1 MRTITKLQTL
11 LVLFLTTAMIGFV
24 GCKDDDG
31 DVPEPTPGNE
41 ATYAISGKVTDVDGA
56 AMADVN
62 VALSGAKSMSTKT
75 AADGQYT
82 FDLGKNAAGTYKVT
96 FSKEGYIERSYD
108 ITVKKVE
115 SGLGENIQNAVME
128 KGTTPEPT
136 PEYKKAKYFLTVSVK
151 DEAGKDITAS
161 DLSVLVKLGDKEIA
175 KENKASFELSDVAT
189 GTYDIT
195 ATASGYEKTVAKVVV
210 SPVEDQE
217 KKEGEGDTFDVK
229 YPANLVLKASTPTP
243 TSPSYIVEGDVVD
256 ANGKAINAT
265 ITLSG
270 ALTKMIYRSGF
281 ETQTVTGSHYRFVI
295 PQDAVTAQM
304 LFTIRVVAE
313 GYAAYSYNFTLDEL
327 KPGETANVIADFH
340 LTPATPTPDPT
351 PGVDPTPDVPK
362 TEGGSV
368 STDITKPNTSTG
380 VEQVG
385 KVEEG
390 IKANTEK
397 EVEVKNEAGETVK
410 VTVKIPEAVAD
421 KYESGANVAVANPK
435 KLAESLGTINSIVED
450 VNEVDEISFSK
461 EGSNAGVVIVT
472 PNNATE
478 DFSIKRNPEVEQTL
492 NKEEA
497 TEVSEET
504 STDAST
510 IASVG
515 SPAAAVTRIYTGKP
529 DGTVIIPAMQIKAPA
544 PDDFKNVAD
553 MPLNLL
559 YKNGDNWVIES
570 GVEVKASNGVL
581 TIPVAH
587 YSQFS
592 AGLLMA
598 VKSVA
603 VSDSTFTIE
612 KSAYGEYNTTVNIEY
627 PFNDVYKDN
636 IDLDKAVA
644 SVMYGDASKNYLKS
658 RLKSKIDAN
667 GGVQQVKKTYE
678 VVIEEGATL
687 KAVEVQLQ
695 YEAKEYVIYYLD
707 KNQSLQSVSVT
718 VQRAKSALLSPIYE
732 QSHGHGHGNGNN
744 AGGGIFGK

>member
-11 LVLFLTTAMIGFV
+11 LVLFLTTAMIGFI

-31 DVPEPTPGNE
+31 DVPGPTPGNE
-41 ATYAISGKVTDVDGA
+41 ATYAISGKVADVDGA

-62 VALSGAKSMSTKT
+62 VALSGVKSMSTKT
-75 AADGQYT
+75 GADGQYT
-82 FDLGKNAAGTYKVT
+82 FDLGKGAAGAYKVT

-108 ITVKKVE
+108 VTVKKVE

-175 KENKASFELSDVAT
+175 KESKASFELSDVAT
-189 GTYDIT
+189 GTYDVT

-217 KKEGEGDTFDVK
+217 KAEGDGDTFDVK

-243 TSPSYIVEGDVVD
+243 TGPSYIVEGDVKD

-304 LFTIRVVAE
+304 RFTIRVVAE

-327 KPGETANVIADFH
+327 KPGETSNVIADFH

-368 STDITKPNTSTG
+368 SKPVTEVNPEIGVDKVGEVKEKIEANTSTTVTVTDDSG
-380 VEQVG
+380 
-385 KVEEG
+385 
-390 IKANTEK
+390 K
-397 EVEVKNEAGETVK
+397 EVEVE
-410 VTVKIPEAVAD
+410 VKIPEAVAD
-421 KYESGANVAVANPK
+421 KYKSGATVAVANPTTFAASLGNIESVVEGVEEHDK
-435 KLAESLGTINSIVED
+435 IEFLAEGN
-450 VNEVDEISFSK
+450 N
-461 EGSNAGVVIVT
+461 GGVVIVT
-472 PNNATE
+472 PSGVKGDFTIKRDATE
-478 DFSIKRNPEVEQTL
+478 EQTV
-492 NKEEA
+492 NKGMVDETTTANPIEEG
-497 TEVSEET
+497 S
-504 STDAST
+504 
-510 IASVG
+510 SV
-515 SPAAAVTRIYTGKP
+515 AAVARIYTGKP
-529 DGTVIIPAMQIKAPA
+529 DGTVIIPAMKIQAPA
-544 PDDFKNVAD
+544 PADFKEVTD

-559 YKNGDNWVIES
+559 YKNENNNWVIES

-612 KSAYGEYNTTVNIEY
+612 KSTYGEYNTTVNVEY
-627 PFNDVYKDN
+627 PFNDVYRDN

-644 SVMYGDASKNYLKS
+644 SVTYGDASKAYLKS

-707 KNQSLQSVSVT
+707 NNQSLQSVSVT
-718 VQRAKSALLSPIYE
+718 VQRAKSALLSPVYE

>member
-31 DVPEPTPGNE
+31 DVPGPTPGNE

-62 VALSGAKSMSTKT
+62 VALSGAKSMSAKT

-82 FDLGKNAAGTYKVT
+82 FDLGKNAAGAYKVT

-217 KKEGEGDTFDVK
+217 KAEGDGDTFDVK

-243 TSPSYIVEGDVVD
+243 TGPSYIVEGDVKDV
-256 ANGKAINAT
+256 NGKAVNAT

-304 LFTIRVVAE
+304 RFTIRVVAE

-327 KPGETANVIADFH
+327 KPVSYTH
-340 LTPATPTPDPT
+340 LTLPTT
-351 PGVDPTPDVPK
+351 
-362 TEGGSV
+362 
-368 STDITKPNTSTG
+368 
-380 VEQVG
+380 
-385 KVEEG
+385 
-390 IKANTEK
+390 
-397 EVEVKNEAGETVK
+397 
-410 VTVKIPEAVAD
+410 
-421 KYESGANVAVANPK
+421 
-435 KLAESLGTINSIVED
+435 
-450 VNEVDEISFSK
+450 
-461 EGSNAGVVIVT
+461 
-472 PNNATE
+472 
-478 DFSIKRNPEVEQTL
+478 
-492 NKEEA
+492 
-497 TEVSEET
+497 
-504 STDAST
+504 
-510 IASVG
+510 
-515 SPAAAVTRIYTGKP
+515 
-529 DGTVIIPAMQIKAPA
+529 
-544 PDDFKNVAD
+544 
-553 MPLNLL
+553 
-559 YKNGDNWVIES
+559 
-570 GVEVKASNGVL
+570 
-581 TIPVAH
+581 
-587 YSQFS
+587 
-592 AGLLMA
+592 
-598 VKSVA
+598 
-603 VSDSTFTIE
+603 
-612 KSAYGEYNTTVNIEY
+612 
-627 PFNDVYKDN
+627 
-636 IDLDKAVA
+636 
-644 SVMYGDASKNYLKS
+644 
-658 RLKSKIDAN
+658 
-667 GGVQQVKKTYE
+667 
-678 VVIEEGATL
+678 
-687 KAVEVQLQ
+687 
-695 YEAKEYVIYYLD
+695 
-707 KNQSLQSVSVT
+707 
-718 VQRAKSALLSPIYE
+718 
-732 QSHGHGHGNGNN
+732 
-744 AGGGIFGK
+744 

>member
-31 DVPEPTPGNE
+31 DVPEPTPGSE
-41 ATYAISGKVTDVDGA
+41 ATYAISGKVADVDGA

-75 AADGQYT
+75 AVDGQYS
-82 FDLGKNAAGTYKVT
+82 FDLGKNATGSYKVT

-108 ITVKKVE
+108 VTVKKVE

-151 DEAGKDITAS
+151 NEAGKDITAS

-175 KENKASFELSDVAT
+175 KESKASFELSDVAT

-217 KKEGEGDTFDVK
+217 KAEGDGDTFDVK
-229 YPANLVLKASTPTP
+229 YPANLVLKVSTPTP
-243 TSPSYIVEGDVVD
+243 TGPSYIVEGDIKD
-256 ANGKAINAT
+256 ANGKAVNAT

-351 PGVDPTPDVPK
+351 PTPTPDPDPVTK
-362 TEGGSV
+362 GGEV
-368 STDITKPNTSTG
+368 STDITKPSEETG

-385 KVEEG
+385 KVETE
-390 IKANTEK
+390 IKANTK
-397 EVEVKNEAGETVK
+397 QEVVVKNESGEEVK
-410 VTVKIPEAVAD
+410 VTVEIPEAVAD
-421 KYESGANVAVANPK
+421 KYKSGANIAVANPT
-435 KLAESLGTINSIVED
+435 KLAESLGAIESVVED
-450 VNEVDEISFSK
+450 VSEVDEISFST
-461 EGSNAGVVIVT
+461 EGTNTGVVIVT

-478 DFSIKRNPEVEQTL
+478 NFTIKRDATVEL
-492 NKEEA
+492 AVNSNKAAEI
-497 TEVSEET
+497 TT
-504 STDAST
+504 GTDAST
-510 IASVG
+510 VEKSG

-529 DGTVIIPAMQIKAPA
+529 DGTVIIPAMVIKASAPA
-544 PDDFKNVAD
+544 DFKNVSD
-553 MPLNLL
+553 MPLSLL
-559 YKNGDNWVIES
+559 YKNGDNWVADKDAK
-570 GVEVKASNGVL
+570 VELKNGQL
-581 TIPVAH
+581 NIPVAH

-598 VKSVA
+598 VKTTTA
-603 VSDSTFTIE
+603 PSDSTFFIE
-612 KSAYGEYNTTVNIEY
+612 MSEFGEYNKMVSVKFTYNAT
-627 PFNDVYKDN
+627 FLDGK
-636 IDLDKAVA
+636 DLDKAVA
-644 SVMYGDASKNYLKS
+644 SVPYGNAAKDYLKNC
-658 RLKSKIDAN
+658 LGKKINID
-667 GGVQQVKKTYE
+667 GGLISFDKQYE
-678 VVIEEGATL
+678 VKVDDGMTL
-687 KAVEVQLQ
+687 KGVNFTVK
-695 YEAKEYVIYYLD
+695 YKAKEYVVYYLN
-707 KNQSLQSVSVT
+707 KSGSLESASVT
-718 VQRAKSALLSPIYE
+718 VLSVEEANPAPLYE
-732 QSHGHGHGNGNN
+732 ENHGHGHGNGNN

>member
-24 GCKDDDG
+24 GCKDYDP
-31 DVPEPTPGNE
+31 DVPTPTPGDE

-75 AADGQYT
+75 AADGQYS
-82 FDLGKNAAGTYKVT
+82 FDLGKGAAGTYKVT

-128 KGTTPEPT
+128 EGTTPEPT
-136 PEYKKAKYFLTVSVK
+136 PEYKKAKYFLTVSVT
-151 DEAGKDITAS
+151 DSVGKAITAS
-161 DLSVLVKLGDKEIA
+161 DLSVLVMLGDKEIV
-175 KENKASFELSDVAT
+175 KESKASFELADVAT

-195 ATASGYEKTVAKVVV
+195 VTATGYEKTVAKVVV

-217 KKEGEGDTFDVK
+217 KAEGDADTFDVK
-229 YPANLVLKASTPTP
+229 YPANLVLKASGPEP
-243 TSPSYIVEGDVVD
+243 LGPSYIVEGDVKD

-304 LFTIRVVAE
+304 RFTIRVEAE

-340 LTPATPTPDPT
+340 LTTATPDPT
-351 PGVDPTPDVPK
+351 PGGDPATPDVAG
-362 TEGGSV
+362 TV
-368 STDITKPNTSTG
+368 SKPITKVDPEIG

-385 KVEEG
+385 GVTNPITAGTSTK
-390 IKANTEK
+390 I
-397 EVEVKNEAGETVK
+397 EVTDASGKPTTVA
-410 VTVKIPEAVAD
+410 VTIPEAVAD
-421 KYESGANVAVANPK
+421 KYESGANVAVVHPTTFAN
-435 KLAESLGTINSIVED
+435 SLGKIESV
-450 VNEVDEISFSK
+450 VAGKNENDEIEFSVE
-461 EGSNAGVVIVT
+461 EGNPGVLIVT
-472 PNNATE
+472 PNVVKPEA
-478 DFSIKRNPEVEQTL
+478 FSIERNIDDENDANTEKAPEVDPTID
-492 NKEEA
+492 
-497 TEVSEET
+497 
-504 STDAST
+504 TDPSA
-510 IASVG
+510 IAAAG

-529 DGTVIIPAMQIKAPA
+529 DGTVIIPAMKIKASA
-544 PDDFKNVAD
+544 PDDFKDVTD

-559 YKNGDNWVIES
+559 YKNEDNWVIEPNVQVTS
-570 GVEVKASNGVL
+570 EGGKL
-581 TIPVAH
+581 TIPVSH

-598 VKSVA
+598 VKTVS
-603 VSDSTFTIE
+603 VSDSTFFVE
-612 KSAYGEYNTTVNIEY
+612 KSEYGEYSKTVNVDFTY
-627 PFNDVYKDN
+627 YTTFLNGQ
-636 IDLDKAVA
+636 DLNKATA
-644 SVMYGDASKNYLKS
+644 SVPYSSAAKKYLQS
-658 RLKSKIDAN
+658 RLLKKI
-667 GGVQQVKKTYE
+667 GSMTSLEKKYE
-678 VVIEEGATL
+678 VTIGEGMTL
-687 KAVEVQLQ
+687 KGVNFTVE
-695 YEAKEYVIYYLD
+695 YEAKEYVIYYIASG
-707 KNQSLQSVSVT
+707 SLKSVSVT
-718 VQRAKSALLSPIYE
+718 VMHPKSANPVPVYE

-744 AGGGIFGK
+744 AGGGIITGK

>member
-24 GCKDDDG
+24 GCKDDDP
-31 DVPEPTPGNE
+31 DVPTPTPGDE
-41 ATYAISGKVTDVDGA
+41 ATYAISGKVTDSDGA
-56 AMADVN
+56 GMADVN

-75 AADGQYT
+75 AADGQYS
-82 FDLGKNAAGTYKVT
+82 FDLGKGAAGTYKVT

-136 PEYKKAKYFLTVSVK
+136 PEYKKAKYFLIVSVK
-151 DEAGKDITAS
+151 DEAGKDITAK

-175 KENKASFELSDVAT
+175 KESKASFELADVAI

-195 ATASGYEKTVAKVVV
+195 ATATGYEKTVAKVVV

-217 KKEGEGDTFDVK
+217 KAEGDGDTFDVK

-243 TSPSYIVEGDVVD
+243 TGPSYIVEGDVKD

-313 GYAAYSYNFTLDEL
+313 GYVPYSYQFTLKEL

-340 LTPATPTPDPT
+340 LTTKAPDPT
-351 PGVDPTPDVPK
+351 PGPDPTPTPSP
-362 TEGGSV
+362 EGGE
-368 STDITKPNTSTG
+368 TKPVDTTKPDSTTG
-380 VEQVG
+380 VDKTGQADNVTAGSSTTVDVTDESGNTTQVT
-385 KVEEG
+385 
-390 IKANTEK
+390 IT
-397 EVEVKNEAGETVK
+397 
-410 VTVKIPEAVAD
+410 IPEAV
-421 KYESGANVAVANPK
+421 KGSYEGSKANVALVDPEKFAN
-435 KLAESLGTINSIVED
+435 AVGEIESTVEGEDKPQVDKITFVPQTGGKNTI
-450 VNEVDEISFSK
+450 
-461 EGSNAGVVIVT
+461 IVT
-472 PNNATE
+472 PDGAKE
-478 DFSIKRNPEVEQTL
+478 DFFLVRDV
-492 NKEEA
+492 KEEIAVNKQEAKEIETA
-497 TEVSEET
+497 TDVSTVEK
-504 STDAST
+504 S
-510 IASVG
+510 G

-529 DGTVIIPAMQIKAPA
+529 DGTVIIPAMVIKAQVPTE
-544 PDDFKNVAD
+544 FKEVSD

-559 YKNGDNWVIES
+559 YKNGDNWV
-570 GVEVKASNGVL
+570 VEKDTKVEIKEGLLN
-581 TIPVAH
+581 IPVAH

-598 VKSVA
+598 VKTTTA
-603 VSDSTFTIE
+603 PSDSTFFIE
-612 KSAYGEYNTTVNIEY
+612 KSEFGEYSKMVSVEFTY
-627 PFNDVYKDN
+627 NDTFLN
-636 IDLDKAVA
+636 GTDLDKAVA
-644 SVMYGDASKNYLKS
+644 SVPYGDNAKKYLKNCLGKKINADGGLTS
-658 RLKSKIDAN
+658 FNKSYD
-667 GGVQQVKKTYE
+667 VK
-678 VVIEEGATL
+678 VEEGMTL
-687 KAVEVQLQ
+687 KGVNITVK
-695 YEAKEYVIYYLD
+695 YEAKEYVVYYLD
-707 KNQSLQSVSVT
+707 KNDSLQSVSVT
-718 VQRAKSALLSPIYE
+718 VLRVKEANPAPLYE